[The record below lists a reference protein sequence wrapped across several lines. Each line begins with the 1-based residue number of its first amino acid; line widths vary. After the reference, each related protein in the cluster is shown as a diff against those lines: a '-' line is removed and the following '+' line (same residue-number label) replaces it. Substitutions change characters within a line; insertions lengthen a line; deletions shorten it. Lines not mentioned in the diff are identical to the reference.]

1 MYASNQCRT
10 ARPGGH
16 LAKTWFPVCDV
27 KGGLRGAKCV
37 SYHGSRYTNVSFLLH
52 TSPRLGVYLG
62 SGRGR
67 PGMREGGSVALRAV
81 GGLEAVDDDDCCGR
95 IGSLAEIFGASWTVS
110 CPSKEHLEAE
120 AEAEAEARA
129 LLCKFW
135 RSPTRLS
142 PTLATHKDKH
152 KSANG
157 TSFKIS
163 PH

>member
-1 MYASNQCRT
+1 MYAANQHQPKRLWY
-10 ARPGGH
+10 